1 MEQQIG
7 FGRFL
12 FMASVK
18 RQGIFNLLIAYSGV
32 LLAFFN
38 TIFKARVL
46 STEEIGVISILTTIS
61 VLAGFA
67 VNFGL
72 NSIISKYYYKLK
84 DDDGKK
90 AALNSMVF
98 LATIFN
104 FVFIALILFFKK
116 DAILAQYDNT
126 LITHYYNLVFIIIF
140 AESINKVWVS
150 IFLVEFKSVLCN
162 IIYDFVYKFSNFLI
176 LLFIFFSFISF
187 NTFIILYACL
197 FILRTILFVFFHYS
211 VHKLLKP
218 DFSIVIKKN
227 ILISLNYSFFMF
239 FGGLAGI
246 LTKTIDKLMLGSML
260 SVESAGIYTIVIT
273 FPILI
278 QTVGSAFSLT
288 ANAQISKLWQIG
300 DIDSIRNL
308 YRENAGIQMFLGF
321 FLFGTFSIF
330 GRELLSFIGEE
341 YLIAYYAFILLMI
354 GELANVSAGVCA
366 GIIMYSSFFRYD
378 LYVRI
383 FLIFIT
389 VSTNMIFIPIWGLN
403 GAAFATSLSLTLYN
417 VMKITIVKMKIGLF
431 PYGVETIKVL
441 ISSSL
446 FFTIIYFSQ
455 TILKLH
461 NILTVIAFAFIS
473 FIIYVFLNKYIL
485 KFSFLAD
492 LKHYIRK

>member
-1 MEQQIG
+1 
-7 FGRFL
+7 
-12 FMASVK
+12 MASVK
-18 RQGIFNLLIAYSGV
+18 RQGIFNLIIAYSGV

-38 TIFKARVL
+38 TIFKARIL

-61 VLAGFA
+61 ILAGFA

-72 NSIISKYYYKLK
+72 NSIISKFYYKLI
-84 DDDGKK
+84 DNEGKK
-90 AALNSMVF
+90 SALNTMVF
-98 LATIFN
+98 LATFIN
-104 FVFIALILFFKK
+104 FVVIGLLLFFQKNY
-116 DAILAQYDNT
+116 ILSQYDNS
-126 LITHYYNLVFIIIF
+126 LITRYYNLVFIIIL
-140 AESINKVWVS
+140 AESINKIWVA

-162 IIYDFVYKFSNFLI
+162 IIYDFIYKFSNFLI
-176 LLFIFFSFISF
+176 LLLIFLSLISFSTFIS
-187 NTFIILYACL
+187 LYASL
-197 FILRTILFVFFHYS
+197 FLLRTILFAVFHYS
-211 VHKLLKP
+211 NHKIVKP
-218 DFSIVIKKN
+218 DFSILNKKN

-288 ANAQISKLWQIG
+288 ANAQIARFWQKG
-300 DIDSIRNL
+300 DIESIGSL

-330 GRELLSFIGEE
+330 GRELLAFIGDE
-341 YLIAYYAFILLMI
+341 YLIAYYAFILLML

-366 GIIMYSSFFRYD
+366 GIIMYSSFYKYD

-383 FLIFIT
+383 FLIVIT

-417 VMKITIVKMKIGLF
+417 VMKITIVKVKTGLI
-431 PYGVETIKVL
+431 PYGIETLKVILSSCIFFAL
-441 ISSSL
+441 IYSIQKSL
-446 FFTIIYFSQ
+446 GIS
-455 TILKLH
+455 
-461 NILTVIAFAFIS
+461 NISAVIAFAFVT
-473 FIIYVFLNKYIL
+473 FIAFVLYNKYIL